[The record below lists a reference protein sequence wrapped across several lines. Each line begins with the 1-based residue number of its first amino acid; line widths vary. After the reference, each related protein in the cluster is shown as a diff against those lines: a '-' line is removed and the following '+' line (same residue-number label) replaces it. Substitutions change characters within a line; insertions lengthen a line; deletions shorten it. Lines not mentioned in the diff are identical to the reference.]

1 MAKQYIHVSDGAY
14 DLAKIMAIEEEMHLK
29 YFISK
34 LIVRE
39 AMRGVS
45 GIVDNELFKE
55 RSELIKEV
63 KKEVEKEEQRSLNN
77 RRKNSKKAAQ
87 ALSRMAKE
95 RKQREKDE
103 IRNQRK
109 NS

>member
-1 MAKQYIHVSDGAY
+1 MTKQYIHVSDGAY
-14 DLAKIMAIEEEMHLK
+14 DLAKILAIEEEMHLK

-34 LIVRE
+34 LIVHE

-55 RSELIKEV
+55 RTELIKEV
-63 KKEVEKEEQRSLNN
+63 KKEVEKEEARSLNS
-77 RRKNSKKAAQ
+77 RRKNSKNAAQ

-95 RKQREKDE
+95 RKQKEKDE
-103 IRNQRK
+103 IRNQRE
-109 NS
+109 NN